1 MFRTAARLPVTR
13 TAVREDSKDIKDA
26 CAGASDADVVWGTE
40 SLLAQMK
47 PGFFTV
53 AFLTHSHLSC

>member
-13 TAVREDSKDIKDA
+13 TAVREDSKDA